1 MIFTDSINNL
11 LKMAVRDDSENAFN
25 INTYLDS
32 YTAFR
37 LKYRFSNSKQKKFL
51 THFLSIRGTG
61 ESGGESKQ
69 IYAILTKMSKIYEA
83 SGSKFELE
91 WAAATLIRN
100 RVGEG
105 YSLSKSMSDIFSPT
119 YISIMQ
125 ALETNASSNVAV
137 AVKVATESAISLQN
151 SIRTSRVYSLISIAL
166 IGIALKLSNIS
177 YNLYLEKLDLEP
189 KKMEFVEF
197 PEFIFM
203 ITSPLGVI
211 SIYAIFIL
219 ALFVFLNALFFE
231 KIPLQY
237 RLLLEEYYYPPA
249 FLYKAISS
257 VRIFSSLSLLVSI
270 IGMQTKD
277 ALRMLLLTCN
287 KYEAMHLNK
296 MLQRLQNG
304 EKGTLQLDTGLLS
317 KEIGLSLKMANEGE
331 SATVR
336 SALQIL
342 SNEGQSSLVK
352 SITRKGQI
360 LLITSLITSVVLSVL
375 SGGLVLQV
383 YLNLF
388 L

>member
-1 MIFTDSINNL
+1 
-11 LKMAVRDDSENAFN
+11 
-25 INTYLDS
+25 
-32 YTAFR
+32 
-37 LKYRFSNSKQKKFL
+37 
-51 THFLSIRGTG
+51 
-61 ESGGESKQ
+61 
-69 IYAILTKMSKIYEA
+69 
-83 SGSKFELE
+83 
-91 WAAATLIRN
+91 
-100 RVGEG
+100 
-105 YSLSKSMSDIFSPT
+105 
-119 YISIMQ
+119 
-125 ALETNASSNVAV
+125 
-137 AVKVATESAISLQN
+137 
-151 SIRTSRVYSLISIAL
+151 
-166 IGIALKLSNIS
+166 
-177 YNLYLEKLDLEP
+177 
-189 KKMEFVEF
+189 
-197 PEFIFM
+197 
-203 ITSPLGVI
+203 
-211 SIYAIFIL
+211 
-219 ALFVFLNALFFE
+219 
-231 KIPLQY
+231 
-237 RLLLEEYYYPPA
+237 
-249 FLYKAISS
+249 
-257 VRIFSSLSLLVSI
+257 
-270 IGMQTKD
+270 MQTKD